1 MAHVYNFDTLR
12 SGQQPH
18 TVTVCRCLNVWVYR
32 EENMRVYGA
41 KTRTRTTTATENSR
55 GQQASIAS
63 VMRPSSYRQRLL
75 QFPVLPA
82 ATAAVAVRQHRR
94 LQLSASE
101 QSAWQQ

>member
-1 MAHVYNFDTLR
+1 
-12 SGQQPH
+12 
-18 TVTVCRCLNVWVYR
+18 
-32 EENMRVYGA
+32 MRVYGA
-41 KTRTRTTTATENSR
+41 KTLTRTTAATENSR

-63 VMRPSSYRQRLL
+63 VMRPSSYRQHLL

-101 QSAWQQ
+101 QSA